1 MRFDASPM
9 NTNAPDATKADTK
22 PTKKTRREKP
32 ALPPV
37 SLTTEQLAA
46 RWHVTGMTLRR
57 WRAAGRIPAIHVGPR
72 RIVFSLAD
80 VERFEQQS
88 RD

>member
-1 MRFDASPM
+1 MSTP
-9 NTNAPDATKADTK
+9 TNPNEADTK
-22 PTKKTRREKP
+22 PSTKTRKEKP
-32 ALPPV
+32 TLPPV

-57 WRAAGRIPAIHVGPR
+57 WRAAGRIPALHVGPR

-88 RD
+88 RA

>member
-1 MRFDASPM
+1 MHTL
-9 NTNAPDATKADTK
+9 TNSIEADSKPAKKNRKEK
-22 PTKKTRREKP
+22 PT
-32 ALPPV
+32 LPPV

-80 VERFEQQS
+80 VERFEEQS
-88 RD
+88 RA

>member
-1 MRFDASPM
+1 MRTL
-9 NTNAPDATKADTK
+9 TNSIEADTK
-22 PTKKTRREKP
+22 PAKKTQKEKP
-32 ALPPV
+32 TLPPV

-57 WRAAGRIPAIHVGPR
+57 WRAAGRLPVLRVGPR

-80 VERFEQQS
+80 VERFEEQS
-88 RD
+88 RA